1 MYGILIAAVFA
12 LALVSEVLYHQL
24 RVPREVSWRAAYPMV
39 AFALVGGIAQ
49 ARGQSGYVWSSMHAV
64 TLFTAF
70 LGPLAI
76 GIRYAARSR
85 HNRA

>member
-12 LALVSEVLYHQL
+12 LALVSEVLYHQV
-24 RVPREVSWRAAYPMV
+24 RVPRAVSWRVAYPMV

-49 ARGQSGYVWSSMHAV
+49 ANGRSGYVWSSMYVV
-64 TLFTAF
+64 TFFTGF

-76 GIRYAARSR
+76 GIWYAAKSR
-85 HNRA
+85 RNRA